1 MFSFLKENEQ
11 ILSVRKIK
19 AALKAGELPIKKT
32 CITKIGQRFFTALA
46 DITAAKM

>member
-19 AALKAGELPIKKT
+19 ATLKADELPIKKT
-32 CITKIGQRFFTALA
+32 CITQMEQRFFKAL
-46 DITAAKM
+46 THLTVAKM

>member
-19 AALKAGELPIKKT
+19 AALKANELPIKKT
-32 CITKIGQRFFTALA
+32 CITKVGQRFFKALT
-46 DITAAKM
+46 DLIVAKM